1 MLRMKRSENKAKL
14 KDIGEAQ
21 DPARAAAGVEEQD
34 AGAAERA
41 AEAAQ
46 RGQEGA
52 GDRTCRTDSDQSH
65 GEPAI
70 DEQSGKWKL
79 LKNTE

>member
-34 AGAAERA
+34 A
-41 AEAAQ
+41 EAAQ
-46 RGQEGA
+46 
-52 GDRTCRTDSDQSH
+52 
-65 GEPAI
+65 
-70 DEQSGKWKL
+70 
-79 LKNTE
+79 

>member
-34 AGAAERA
+34 A
-41 AEAAQ
+41 EAAQ
-46 RGQEGA
+46 WGQEGA
-52 GDRTCRTDSDQSH
+52 GDRTHSDQSH
-65 GEPAI
+65 RANDHFHSI
-70 DEQSGKWKL
+70 
-79 LKNTE
+79 T